1 MASLPPLLPEPRADD
16 VRAALGWLPDAGGE
30 PPATLLDRGREAVRT
45 LHREGFG
52 GVAVVA
58 AMTELVDRLARSLCA
73 SLGGLGGGALVA
85 LGGYGRR
92 ELAPHSDVDLMLLLP
107 GPAPPGPLAERL
119 PYALWDLGLEVG
131 WSVRTAA
138 ECASL
143 ATQDHTV
150 GTALLDARLIE
161 GPSAGSGQ
169 GPAEPFEALLEVRRA
184 LLADG
189 AQRLVA
195 AKIQELRARRERFGS
210 SGFRLEPDLKHGEG
224 GLRDLQAIGWIA
236 QARFGA
242 QGLPALLER
251 GLLPEREAR
260 NLLAARDFLLRVRN
274 ELHLQAGRRDDRLT
288 FDRQLAAARDLGYR
302 DGPEG
307 LAVERFMR
315 HVWLAANAV
324 ERAADALIDRCAEAD
339 RRRPGAARPID
350 ADFEELDGRMGWVRS
365 DLPDASP
372 EAVLRLFEIADREG
386 LALTSGTRDRVSRA
400 VAALPEALWARPQ
413 VGALFAGLLSRPG
426 TSGAFL
432 PAMHELG
439 VLERVLPELANARA
453 RAQHDLYHLY
463 PVDVHCLLT
472 ARRLYALR
480 AGELAEDEPVLTR
493 RMQALEQPAP
503 LYLAGLLHDA
513 AKSGTPGHAERGA
526 ALARAA
532 AQRLGLSAQEAA
544 EAEFLVR
551 EHLVMSH
558 VSQRRDLSDPA
569 TVAGF
574 AARVGSPRRL
584 LMLHLLTFADMGSVA
599 PGTWNAWRAR
609 LLEELW
615 ARTLLH
621 LEGARPPPP
630 EALRARLLARLG
642 DAAAVEGFLRAM
654 PERYLRSARPDEA
667 VRDLLLLRRAR
678 SRGFAA
684 RRVGRSGYSELVLAA
699 PDRPGLLALLAGAL
713 AAHGVDILRARI
725 TSTADGWAVDSF
737 AVRAAEGRL
746 GRERWSGAR
755 RDLVA
760 ALAGRLDVERLLA
773 RRAQGRGLAPR
784 VVPRVPT
791 HVAVDNRASPE
802 ATVIDVYAQDR
813 PGLLHAVARALH
825 EQGAEILVA
834 QVATEG
840 HRAAD
845 GFYIRKIT
853 EPEALQR
860 VEAAVR
866 RALAGPPAPAHAP

>member
-1 MASLPPLLPEPRADD
+1 MAFLPPQLPEPRADD
-16 VRAALGWLPDAGGE
+16 VLAALGWLPDSGEAPAAEQLAG
-30 PPATLLDRGREAVRT
+30 GREAVRT

-52 GVAVVA
+52 GVAVVG
-58 AMTELVDRLARSLCA
+58 AMTEVVDRVVRSLAA
-73 SLGGLGGGALVA
+73 SLGGLGTAALVA

-107 GPAPPGPLAERL
+107 DLSLPGPLAGQL

-131 WSVRTAA
+131 WSVRTGGQCAA
-138 ECASL
+138 L
-143 ATQDHTV
+143 AAQDHTV
-150 GTALLDARLIE
+150 ATALLDARLV
-161 GPSAGSGQ
+161 Q
-169 GPAEPFEALLEVRRA
+169 GPAPLFAELVGHVRRG

-189 AQRLVA
+189 AQRLAA
-195 AKIQELRARRERFGS
+195 AKIRELRERRERFGATV
-210 SGFRLEPDLKHGEG
+210 FRLEPDLKHGEG

-236 QARFGA
+236 RVRFGA
-242 QGLPALLER
+242 DGLPSLLER
-251 GLLPEREAR
+251 GLLPEREAG

-302 DGPEG
+302 DGSEG

-315 HVWLAANAV
+315 HVWLAAKAV
-324 ERAADALIDRCAEAD
+324 ESAADALIDRCAEAD
-339 RRRPGAARPID
+339 RRRPRAARAIEGE
-350 ADFEELDGRMGWVRS
+350 FEELDGRMEWVRS
-365 DLPDASP
+365 DLPDATP

-386 LALTSGTRDRVSRA
+386 LSLTSGTRDRVSHA
-400 VAALPEALWARPQ
+400 VAALPEAGWAAPQ
-413 VGALFAGLLSRPG
+413 VGRLFAGMLSRPG
-426 TSGAFL
+426 TAGTFL
-432 PAMHELG
+432 GAMHELG
-439 VLERVLPELANARA
+439 VLERVLPELADARG

-472 ARRLYALR
+472 AKRLYALR
-480 AGELAEDEPVLTR
+480 NGELAEQEPVLTR
-493 RMQALEQPAP
+493 RMQALEQPVP

-526 ALARAA
+526 VLVRAA
-532 AQRLGLSAQEAA
+532 ALRLGLAAEEVA
-544 EAEFLVR
+544 EAEFLVLQ
-551 EHLVMSH
+551 HLAMSH

-569 TVAGF
+569 TIADF
-574 AARVGSPRRL
+574 ARRAGSPRRL
-584 LMLHLLTFADMGSVA
+584 LMLHLLTYADMGSVA

-615 ARTLLH
+615 ARTLAA

-630 EALRARLLARLG
+630 DALRARLLSRR
-642 DAAAVEGFLRAM
+642 AAAEQVEAFLKVM
-654 PERYLRSARPDEA
+654 PERYLRSARLDEA
-667 VRDLLLLRRAR
+667 IRDLVLLRRAR
-678 SRGFAA
+678 TRGFAA
-684 RRVGRSGYSELVLAA
+684 RLHGRAGYSELVLAA
-699 PDRPGLLALLAGAL
+699 PDRPGLLALFAGAL
-713 AAHGVDILRARI
+713 AAHGIDILRARI

-737 AVRAAEGRL
+737 AVRCGEDRLTRDRWRAARGDLLAALQGRVDVEKLLERRARGRL
-746 GRERWSGAR
+746 
-755 RDLVA
+755 A
-760 ALAGRLDVERLLA
+760 A
-773 RRAQGRGLAPR
+773 R
-784 VVPRVPT
+784 VVPRVET

-825 EQGAEILVA
+825 EQGAEILLA

-853 EPEALQR
+853 DPETLQR
-860 VEAAVR
+860 VESAVR
-866 RALAGPPAPAHAP
+866 RALAAPPAPAPAP